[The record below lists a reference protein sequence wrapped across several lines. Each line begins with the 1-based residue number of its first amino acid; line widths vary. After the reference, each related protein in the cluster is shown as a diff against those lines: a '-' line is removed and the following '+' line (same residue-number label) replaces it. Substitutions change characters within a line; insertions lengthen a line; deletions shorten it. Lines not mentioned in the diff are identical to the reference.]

1 MIKILGIII
10 AVLACV
16 IVAFLAIGSCYL
28 VAENKK
34 LKKDNQKKEEEIKQN
49 EHQHKINNEAKESF
63 ETGNSSADFDAS
75 INVLSNLKKKKKIVR
90 PRNFRSLTTQK
101 GI

>member
-34 LKKDNQKKEEEIKQN
+34 LKKDNQKK
-49 EHQHKINNEAKESF
+49 
-63 ETGNSSADFDAS
+63 G
-75 INVLSNLKKKKKIVR
+75 
-90 PRNFRSLTTQK
+90 
-101 GI
+101 